1 MPILSPQHCVEGRPT
16 AMTQSIETKE
26 KNKKTKIVVKAP
38 TQERSRQTVATILDA
53 CSRLL
58 ISEGFYSITTDKIA
72 KEAGVSIGSLYQFF
86 GNKESVVQAVVK
98 NIMEEDK
105 RLISEKMRAISPMPP
120 EARVKAMIE
129 LSIETIRRNSDL
141 RSKLTT
147 IQYYVAEASYMTE
160 TVRFFQEVVKYNLPA
175 IPGRDMEKVSYVLVN
190 AFIGMVNTMCVDQP
204 DYINDPGTLKEMSAL
219 LFKYLDLG
227 PNGAPVENKATA
239 TPGSGRGDYL

>member
-1 MPILSPQHCVEGRPT
+1 MI
-16 AMTQSIETKE
+16 QSMEKE
-26 KNKKTKIVVKAP
+26 KAKKTKIIVKNP

-98 NIMEEDK
+98 NLLEEDK
-105 RLISEKMRAISPMPP
+105 RILAEKMRAISPLPADQRVRAML
-120 EARVKAMIE
+120 EAAFDIC
-129 LSIETIRRNSDL
+129 RRNSEL
-141 RSKLTT
+141 RAKLTT

-160 TVRFFQEVVKYNLPA
+160 TIRYFQEVVKYNLPV
-175 IPGRDMEKVSYVLVN
+175 IPGRDMDKVSYVMVN

-227 PNGAPVENKATA
+227 PNGAPLATGG
-239 TPGSGRGDYL
+239 TPAAGGTRGDYL